1 MIIVY
6 KEPNKNNKLEF
17 TKKEVEDL
25 IEKAYQEGYKHGFD
39 NGKQTTRIETTPY
52 WTNPVRISTTGTTP
66 NPNTYTTIYSAE
78 HKE

>member
-17 TKKEVEDL
+17 TKEEVEGL
-25 IEKAYQEGYKHGFD
+25 LEKAYQEGYKHGFD
-39 NGKQTTRIETTPY
+39 NGKQNANITTTPY
-52 WTNPVRISTTGTTP
+52 WANPMISTTGTTP